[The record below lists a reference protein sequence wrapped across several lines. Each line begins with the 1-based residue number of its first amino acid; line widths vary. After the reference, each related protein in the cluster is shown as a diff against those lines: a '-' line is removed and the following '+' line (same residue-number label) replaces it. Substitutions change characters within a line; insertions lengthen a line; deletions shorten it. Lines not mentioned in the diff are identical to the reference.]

1 MNRNSHKAVGCRLCS
16 LKLFKGFRSL
26 FATGKELRSRSTFY
40 IGLFCLPMMSI
51 GQMTEGTY
59 NLIDAEMDTV
69 LVQINDGMIWNLAD
83 IGSLNLQAVNSYTV
97 DQVVFEVSYQGSVIH
112 TQSEGVAPY
121 AAFVDISGDYEIWQ
135 PVKGTYTFEV
145 DYNLNGT
152 LQGTDVF
159 TITFINIPYGS
170 IWDEDNGTA
179 NYSGEVAI
187 GTTAVPSGFKM
198 AVNGKLIAEEV
209 QVQLNG
215 SWPDYVFLDYYDLLS
230 LGELKEY
237 IRKHGHLPKVPSA
250 EEVRAEGLSLGDMDK
265 LLLEKVEELTLYLI
279 QQQDVLLRQQNQIE
293 ALQKL
298 LDQKD

>member
-1 MNRNSHKAVGCRLCS
+1 MNRNSHKVGGCRPCS
-16 LKLFKGFRSL
+16 LKLFKGFR
-26 FATGKELRSRSTFY
+26 FVFGTGRELRITFY

-51 GQMTEGTY
+51 DQMTEGTY

-112 TQSEGVAPY
+112 SQSEGVAPY

-145 DYNLNGT
+145 DYILNGT

-179 NYSGEVAI
+179 HYSGEVAI
-187 GTTAVPSGFKM
+187 GTTVVPSGFKM

-230 LGELKEY
+230 LSELKEY

-265 LLLEKVEELTLYLI
+265 LLLEKVEELTLYLF

-293 ALQKL
+293 ALQEL